1 MPFFAKGKG
10 MMVGWIGPC
19 WGWETLVWLP
29 PPFFIFSEWWLR
41 GRYRYSRSRSVSIV
55 LWYGGLCGVSL
66 PYNTDIGMSE
76 RDGARVDDGLM
87 DGRTGLR
94 WRREGES
101 EPLSACGARLW
112 NRTELEWSIATS
124 TVSILPYCAV
134 NLPQRSQVY
143 STR

>member
-1 MPFFAKGKG
+1 
-10 MMVGWIGPC
+10 MVGWIGPC

-94 WRREGES
+94 WRVSHFLHVELVFGIELNWS
-101 EPLSACGARLW
+101 GASLQVQYLSY
-112 NRTELEWSIATS
+112 RTVL
-124 TVSILPYCAV
+124 
-134 NLPQRSQVY
+134 
-143 STR
+143 